1 VVFASEGVD
10 DDGNEIKILTSE
22 EKTEK
27 WINNALDSFD
37 PSNRQY
43 STYLNEESGTPKKLR
58 LEDLCRLAHN
68 AQSDITKIL
77 EINRIIRDFINEETG
92 ASTLEVALLLLASVA
107 AVLIFRSQILSLINS
122 IFKSIRDQ
130 VEEF

>member
-1 VVFASEGVD
+1 ME
-10 DDGNEIKILTSE
+10 
-22 EKTEK
+22 
-27 WINNALDSFD
+27 NN
-37 PSNRQY
+37 
-43 STYLNEESGTPKKLR
+43 
-58 LEDLCRLAHN
+58 
-68 AQSDITKIL
+68 
-77 EINRIIRDFINEETG
+77 IRDFINEETG